1 MRRDVKHKIV
11 EYDKSKHNLRYERN
25 NFIDVATAPH
35 REAMRPNH
43 NKWNRWAA
51 IDFGFILRLVESYVG
66 KSYDHLYS
74 DIKRLCTKNR
84 WQDQYVV
91 RYIKQHLSINDPIIE
106 INGRLFYERAHAYQ
120 NGIIELSNN
129 DLYVDK
135 HNIIRRY
142 NNGAHQI
149 KQKQKQIAREQA
161 LQTEFISDGLWFK
174 KINDTWFVADITF
187 QTVVHVK
194 LYNVGD
200 NVSGNLNDN
209 WATTRPQRTY
219 PRYGYSHHAYS
230 KTHIRM
236 MDWSESCGRVF
247 DIDHNVF
254 ISYRLN
260 GSDSIL
266 AINKRTCPKWMV
278 QLYCK
283 QHNVEKQD
291 E

>member
-91 RYIKQHLSINDPIIE
+91 RYIKLHLSINDPIIE

-129 DLYVDK
+129 DLYVNE
-135 HNIIRRY
+135 HNIISRY
-142 NNGAHQI
+142 NNRSPN
-149 KQKQKQIAREQA
+149 KRQKREDARKHA

-174 KINDTWFVADITF
+174 KVNDTWFVADVAY
-187 QTVVHVK
+187 QTVTHIK
-194 LYNVGD
+194 LFNVGD
-200 NVSGNLNDN
+200 IVSGELNNN
-209 WATTRPQRTY
+209 WATTRQRTY
-219 PRYGYSHHAYS
+219 PRYRYAYHAYS

-236 MDWSESCGRVF
+236 MNWSESCGKVF

-283 QHNVEKQD
+283 QHNVENQD